1 MRMIAWIASK
11 APQPDVGR
19 RGGNQTAKGHL
30 MCFRPPSFDEMMKTC
45 PNCGG
50 FNPPEAVKCKKCGTD
65 LGSAA
70 SGSGPAP
77 APGAPKA
84 PGAPAAPG
92 APKPPAAK

>member
-1 MRMIAWIASK
+1 
-11 APQPDVGR
+11 
-19 RGGNQTAKGHL
+19 

-50 FNPPEAVKCKKCGTD
+50 YNPPEATTGKKCGTD
-65 LGSAA
+65 LGSAN

-84 PGAPAAPG
+84 PGPAPSAPG
-92 APKPPAAK
+92 APKPPAAN